1 MTVELDHT
9 IVCTVD
15 AVAAT
20 TFYADVLG
28 FTYAGRVGSF
38 EVVRINDHL
47 AFDFR
52 TARTCSPRHF
62 AFVMDP
68 DTFDATFARL
78 RESGVTYGDTQ
89 GVTYSVYFD
98 DPDGHMLEI
107 LTYDEPASATG

>member
-52 TARTCSPRHF
+52 TASPG
-62 AFVMDP
+62 
-68 DTFDATFARL
+68 
-78 RESGVTYGDTQ
+78 S
-89 GVTYSVYFD
+89 
-98 DPDGHMLEI
+98 
-107 LTYDEPASATG
+107 